1 MNQAAKFTKRKSSI
15 NFMPA
20 FNCAKNR
27 IQTPFLTCLLHVTLL
42 SFCILV
48 IPASFHFLQY
58 SILALALGP
67 LLMLFCLS
75 FEVLIFCFMPV
86 FSAYSHHLGLW
97 SILPPRSFPDNLIY
111 SSLNFPL
118 VQVTH
123 HDYMCW
129 LIFTLLQ
136 WSLRSVT
143 IAALEALLTIVFPM
157 CNTGLSLCSP
167 SHFKI
172 NEWTFGSLC

>member
-1 MNQAAKFTKRKSSI
+1 MLAGRRPGSEGSRQ
-15 NFMPA
+15 
-20 FNCAKNR
+20 
-27 IQTPFLTCLLHVTLL
+27 FLFKCLFFIRTENTFSRRFPCV
-42 SFCILV
+42 ILV
-48 IPASFHFLQY
+48 SMKWYPGVKDSPPDIWTK
-58 SILALALGP
+58 
-67 LLMLFCLS
+67 
-75 FEVLIFCFMPV
+75 
-86 FSAYSHHLGLW
+86 LGLW